1 MVGSIPL
8 RLSLLIQC
16 SNILNLQVVDFSCS
30 QMRGVDFAEMLR
42 ESVEAKINKCR
53 RQMRLESTI
62 SIEEDRL
69 QAQIMALQWVQGR
82 IQDIII
88 NNEDKDT
95 KIRI

>member
-1 MVGSIPL
+1 
-8 RLSLLIQC
+8 
-16 SNILNLQVVDFSCS
+16 
-30 QMRGVDFAEMLR
+30 MLR

>member
-1 MVGSIPL
+1 
-8 RLSLLIQC
+8 
-16 SNILNLQVVDFSCS
+16 
-30 QMRGVDFAEMLR
+30 MRW
-42 ESVEAKINKCR
+42 
-53 RQMRLESTI
+53 ESTI